1 MIKIFRYY
9 IVVFCISINAYS
21 MDEPLV
27 EEFSIQDAT
36 MTEVI
41 DLMNTSISKYKIQ
54 SIEKIEIDFIEDKSI
69 AFKELKLKN
78 IPIKEL
84 VRGVCSWHK
93 GYYYEIS
100 ALPIVITIK
109 RTYEMPVFLSSDCDF
124 VKLYS
129 LAHPDFS
136 FKKKDDLRSLL
147 VEYGIIENKFS
158 LDIVYSRDNLARF
171 EIRADKAKAL
181 NEIVSLYEK
190 GYRIEKVRK

>member
-1 MIKIFRYY
+1 
-9 IVVFCISINAYS
+9 

-54 SIEKIEIDFIEDKSI
+54 SIEKIEIDFIEDNSI
-69 AFKELKLKN
+69 AFKELKLKK
-78 IPIKEL
+78 IPIKDL
-84 VRGVCSWHK
+84 VRSVCSWHK
-93 GYYYEIS
+93 DYYYEIS

-158 LDIVYSRDNLARF
+158 LDIGYLRDNLARF

-181 NEIVSLYEK
+181 NEIVSLYEN
-190 GYRIEKVRK
+190 GYRIENVRK